1 MTKDDPDKG
10 LRYIHIFPL
19 CLLGLVPILGRK
31 IFMNRTEVHSQS
43 QNSIKIYQN
52 TNLQIVIGVTLMAVL
67 GSSSIGPAL
76 PALAQDLKIPPE
88 QIGLVITA
96 FVVPIA
102 LGTPVSGVL
111 ADRFGRKKILVPAL
125 LLFAIAGAVCAIA
138 PNFRTLLEFR
148 FLQGIGAAPLESLAL
163 TLISDLYTG
172 KVLTAAMAFNGS
184 AIGISLAVYP
194 LISGGLAVLGWRYPF
209 LLPLIAIP
217 VALLVLFSLK
227 TPQLQKQQKFRF
239 KAYLRN
245 IWHSINNRQV
255 VGLLFAVVALFILL
269 FGAYF
274 TYIPILASDS
284 LGASNVVIGIILAS
298 MALSLA
304 FVSSQLG
311 LFAQKL
317 SELTLIKVSF
327 IIYALAVVITP
338 TLHNVWLLF
347 IPSALFGA
355 AHGMVFP
362 STQALLGGLAPQE
375 YRAGFMAVNA
385 TVLSLGQA
393 LGPLLAGVAFGFWG
407 IQGVFYASAVFA
419 VATFGVLSGLL
430 VKTR

>member
-1 MTKDDPDKG
+1 MKTLSNNAKD
-10 LRYIHIFPL
+10 
-19 CLLGLVPILGRK
+19 
-31 IFMNRTEVHSQS
+31 QS
-43 QNSIKIYQN
+43 PSNIYQDK
-52 TNLQIVIGVTLMAVL
+52 NLQIIIAVTLMAVL

-76 PALAQDLKIPPE
+76 PALAEDLKIPPE
-88 QIGLVITA
+88 QIGWVITA

-102 LGTPVSGVL
+102 LGTPVSGIL
-111 ADRFGRKKILVPAL
+111 ADRFGRKQILVPAL
-125 LLFAIAGAVCAIA
+125 VLFAIAGVTCALT
-138 PNFRTLLEFR
+138 PNFRTLLEMR

-172 KVLTAAMAFNGS
+172 KTLTSAMAFNAS
-184 AIGISLAVYP
+184 TIGISLAVYP
-194 LISGGLAVLGWRYPF
+194 LLTGGLATLGWRYPF

-217 VALLVLFSLK
+217 IALLVLFSLK
-227 TPQLQKQQKFRF
+227 IPKSQKQSNFNFQ
-239 KAYLRN
+239 AYLQN
-245 IWHSINNRQV
+245 IWCSINNRQV

-304 FVSSQLG
+304 FVSSQLA
-311 LFAQKL
+311 LFAKSL
-317 SELTLIKVSF
+317 SEVTLIKVSF
-327 IIYALAVVITP
+327 IVYAMALIITP
-338 TLHNVWLLF
+338 FLHNVWLLL
-347 IPSALFGA
+347 IPSMLFGA

-393 LGPLLAGVAFGFWG
+393 LGPVLAGAAFGVWG
-407 IQGVFYASAVFA
+407 MPGVFYANACFSIAAF
-419 VATFGVLSGLL
+419 GLL
-430 VKTR
+430 STLFTRFRISIK